1 MALFQWTW
9 NYFDEDGIIFMKM
22 ALFQW
27 RWNYFD
33 EDGII
38 LMKLFWWRWHYFN
51 EDGIISMKM
60 ALFRWKWHYF
70 DEDGIISMKMALFRW
85 RWHYFD
91 EDGNISSS
99 HILECKHS
107 KYDLNMNTCF
117 PVHPS
122 WKCHS
127 NFLPVRRFFPQTQV
141 FQGFLVSSIGPVIQF
156 TV

>member
-1 MALFQWTW
+1 MNMELFRWRW
-9 NYFDEDGIIFMKM
+9 HYFDEDGIISVKM
-22 ALFQW
+22 
-27 RWNYFD
+27 
-33 EDGII
+33 E
-38 LMKLFWWRWHYFN
+38 
-51 EDGIISMKM
+51 
-60 ALFRWKWHYF
+60 LFRWRWHYF

-91 EDGNISSS
+91 ENGIISMKMALLRWRWHYFDEDGNISMKMVIFLR
-99 HILECKHS
+99 HISWNASIQNSMIWIC
-107 KYDLNMNTCF
+107 LNMNTCF

-122 WKCHS
+122 WKYHS